1 MKIGQ
6 KPELPS
12 PVTQQALA
20 KAQAK
25 AVAAS
30 SEELAKNT
38 APASASAGVPVS
50 VSNSARAL
58 DRMSRSS
65 SDFNA
70 DKVKA
75 VRTAIENGTFSIN
88 AEAIADKM
96 LAGAEEFLQ
105 ADQA

>member
-12 PVTQQALA
+12 SVTQQVPA

-25 AVAAS
+25 TATAA
-30 SEELAKNT
+30 SEELAKNA
-38 APASASAGVPVS
+38 APVSANAGVPVS

-75 VRTAIENGTFSIN
+75 MRTAIENGTFAIN
-88 AEAIADKM
+88 PGVIADKM
-96 LAGAEEFLQ
+96 LAGVKEFL
-105 ADQA
+105 

>member
-12 PVTQQALA
+12 PVTQQAQA

-25 AVAAS
+25 AATAA
-30 SEELAKNT
+30 SEELAKNA
-38 APASASAGVPVS
+38 APAQANAGVPVS
-50 VSNSARAL
+50 MSNSARAL
-58 DRMSRSS
+58 DRASRNT

-75 VRTAIENGTFSIN
+75 IRTAIENGTFSIN

-96 LAGAEEFLQ
+96 LAGAREMLVPGGV
-105 ADQA
+105 

>member
-25 AVAAS
+25 TVAAA
-30 SEELAKNT
+30 SEELAKNA
-38 APASASAGVPVS
+38 APAQANAGVPVS
-50 VSNSARAL
+50 MSNSARAL
-58 DRMSRSS
+58 DRASRNAG
-65 SDFNA
+65 DFNA

-75 VRTAIENGTFSIN
+75 IRTAIENGTFSIN

-96 LAGAEEFLQ
+96 LAGARDML
-105 ADQA
+105 APRSV

>member
-12 PVTQQALA
+12 PVTPQASSKASA
-20 KAQAK
+20 KT
-25 AVAAS
+25 VAAAS
-30 SEELAKNT
+30 DELAKNA
-38 APASASAGVPVS
+38 APASAAVATSAGVPVS

-75 VRTAIENGTFSIN
+75 MRAAIENGTFAVN
-88 AEAIADKM
+88 AEAIASKM
-96 LAGAEEFLQ
+96 LAGAAEFL
-105 ADQA
+105 